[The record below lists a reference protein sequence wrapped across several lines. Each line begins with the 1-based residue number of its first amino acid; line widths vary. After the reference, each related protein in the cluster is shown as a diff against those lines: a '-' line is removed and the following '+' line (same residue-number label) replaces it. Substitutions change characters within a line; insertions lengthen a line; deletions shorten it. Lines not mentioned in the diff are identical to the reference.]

1 MLNER
6 LPPRMTPL
14 PIDDVLPELRASLRD
29 TPRAVLEA
37 PTGAGKTTRVPPA
50 LLEADWLDN
59 QRILMLEPRRLAARA
74 AARRMAQE
82 RGESVGQTIGYRVR
96 MDTQVSRQTRVEV
109 VTEGVLT
116 RMIQDDPFLED
127 VAAIIFDEF
136 HERSL
141 HADLGLAL
149 ALDVHESL
157 RPDLRLLVMS
167 ATLDVGPVAEL
178 LGDAPRI
185 TSEGRTYPVDIHY
198 ADRRPEGYIEPHVSD
213 KIMEALPDTEGDMLV
228 FLPGAASI
236 KRVERQIKQ
245 RGLPPHVN
253 VYPLFGNL
261 PHDEQDRAIAPS
273 EAGERK
279 IVLSTPIAETSLTID
294 GVRVVIDSGKRRT
307 PQFDPNS
314 GMTQLKTVP
323 ISKASADQR
332 AGRAGRTAPGV
343 CYRLWTR
350 HTHMH
355 RTEHTPP
362 EIAHADLAPLALEL
376 AAWGT
381 ADPSELSWLSPPPSG
396 TMQQAVDLLQRLG
409 ALNDDGTITSHGR
422 EMAAM
427 GIHPRLAHMLCRA
440 QDLGYEAAA
449 CDVAALLSERDIVR
463 GRGEAP
469 DADLR
474 LRLDILQR
482 AREGQTHLPNAL
494 RQSRLARGT
503 LRRVQKMAG
512 HWRRRLGVPRNARSD
527 ATACGLLTAFAYP
540 DRIAERHDRP
550 SDRFRLANGQAAAL
564 PHAQLLS
571 ESDYLAC
578 AHVAGRDRT
587 AQIRLAAP
595 ISADDLTTFFDALIS
610 HDTVVQWDA
619 QARRV
624 IARRQH
630 NLGALTLKDGPLADP
645 PADQLAQALC
655 DAVADTELDILPW
668 SKGARRLQQ
677 RLVFAHHHLD
687 DWPDA
692 SDAHLLNTLD
702 DWLMPH
708 LYGMR
713 RTGDLNRLN
722 LHELLKQ
729 RLSWEQCEKLDDLA
743 PTHLT
748 VPSGQNRPIDYSD
761 PEAPA
766 LKVRLQEMF
775 GATDTP
781 HLAGGRVPL
790 TLHLLSPA
798 QRPVQ
803 ITQDLAH
810 FWDETYFEVKKEMK
824 GRYPKHYWPDDPY
837 RATATH
843 RVRPD

>member
-1 MLNER
+1 
-6 LPPRMTPL
+6 MTPL

-50 LLEADWLDN
+50 LLQADWLGEE
-59 QRILMLEPRRLAARA
+59 RILMLEPRRLAARA

-116 RMIQDDPFLED
+116 RMIQDDPLLD
-127 VAAIIFDEF
+127 GVGAVIFDEF

-141 HADLGLAL
+141 QADLGLAL

-167 ATLDVGPVAEL
+167 ATLDVGPVADL
-178 LGDAPRI
+178 LDDAPRI

-198 ADRRPEGYIEPHVSD
+198 ADRRPDGYIEPHVSR
-213 KIMEALPDTEGDMLV
+213 KIMEVLPDTEGDVLV
-228 FLPGAASI
+228 FLPGAAAI
-236 KRVERQIKQ
+236 KRVQRQVEAKVPA
-245 RGLPPHVN
+245 RVN

-261 PHDEQDRAIAPS
+261 PHREQDRAIEPS
-273 EAGERK
+273 DANERK

-323 ISKASADQR
+323 ISRASADQR

-343 CYRLWTR
+343 CHRLWTR
-350 HTHMH
+350 HTHMN

-362 EIAHADLAPLALEL
+362 EIEQADLAPLALEL
-376 AAWGT
+376 AAWGIT
-381 ADPSELSWLSPPPSG
+381 DPDELRWLSRPPAGPF
-396 TMQQAVDLLQRLG
+396 QQAQDLLTQLD
-409 ALNDDGTITSHGR
+409 ALADDGTVTSHGR
-422 EMAAM
+422 EMAGLGM
-427 GIHPRLAHMLCRA
+427 HPRLAHLLVRA
-440 QDLGYEAAA
+440 QDLGYAAVG
-449 CDVAALLSERDIVR
+449 CDVAALLSERDIFR
-463 GRGEAP
+463 GQGEAP

-474 LRLDILQR
+474 LRLDALQR
-482 AREGQTHLPNAL
+482 ARNGDSPTPNAL
-494 RQSRLARGT
+494 RGSRIARGT
-503 LRRVQKMAG
+503 LHRVQKMAG
-512 HWRRRLGVPRNARSD
+512 HWRRKLGINRTARSD
-527 ATACGLLTAFAYP
+527 ASACGLLTAFAYP
-540 DRIAERHDRP
+540 DRIAQRRSG
-550 SDRFRLANGQAAAL
+550 SDTRFLLSNGQAAAL
-564 PHAQLLS
+564 DRPQLLS
-571 ESDYLAC
+571 QSEYLAC
-578 AHVAGRDRT
+578 AQVAGRDRE

-595 ISADDLTTFFDALIS
+595 ISGDDLATFFKEVITE
-610 HDTVVQWDA
+610 HTVVEWDA
-619 QARRV
+619 HNERIRARTQER
-624 IARRQH
+624 
-630 NLGALTLKDGPLADP
+630 LGALRLKDGPLADP
-645 PADQLAQALC
+645 APQATANALL
-655 DAVADTELDILPW
+655 DGLRATELELLPW
-668 SKGARRLQQ
+668 SKNAHRLQQ
-677 RLVFAHHHLD
+677 RLVFLHTHLD

-692 SDAHLLNTLD
+692 SASHLMSTLD
-702 DWLMPH
+702 DWLAPH

-713 RTGDLNRLN
+713 RVSDLRGLN
-722 LHELLKQ
+722 LPELLKQ
-729 RLSWEQCEKLDDLA
+729 RLSWDQRDQLGDLA

-781 HLAGGRVPL
+781 RIAGGTVPL

-824 GRYPKHYWPDDPY
+824 GRYPKHYWPDDPLT
-837 RATATH
+837 ATATH
-843 RVRPD
+843 RVRPR